1 MAFDRIAQPVYR
13 SLMPAAKPNA
23 QKSEPI
29 DFEKAIVELESIVTR
44 LEQGDL
50 PLEDSLRHFERGVE
64 LTRAC
69 QTALQ
74 QAEQKVE
81 ILLKKSGQVLVE
93 DFDNGNADA

>member
-1 MAFDRIAQPVYR
+1 
-13 SLMPAAKPNA
+13 MPAAKPSTP
-23 QKSEPI
+23 KSEPI

-44 LEQGDL
+44 LELGDL

-69 QTALQ
+69 QMALQ

-93 DFDNGNADA
+93 DFDSGSADA

>member
-1 MAFDRIAQPVYR
+1 
-13 SLMPAAKPNA
+13 MPAAKSSA

-29 DFEKAIVELESIVTR
+29 DFEKAIAELESIVTR
-44 LEQGDL
+44 LELGDL

-74 QAEQKVE
+74 QAKQKVE
-81 ILLKKSGQVLVE
+81 ILLKKSGQAVVE
-93 DFDNGNADA
+93 DFDSGSADV